1 MGKLSYFAMAN
12 KDASIFYDSKS
23 GLMVLDKE
31 PGSVPTI
38 SAKSSRKV
46 KDAIRGGFIKEI
58 SEEEFNKLIGKASE
72 SKSDQSDKE
81 AEKVTTKIDFSHMN
95 KNELYSYLKDNYEVD
110 EDGLQEFKEMNKS
123 EMIKYLE
130 ELEEQE

>member
-31 PGSVPTI
+31 PGFLPTI
-38 SAKSSRKV
+38 SAKSSRKI

-58 SEEEFNKLIGKASE
+58 SEEEFNKLTGKKSE
-72 SKSDQSDKE
+72 SKTEQSEEADKKQP
-81 AEKVTTKIDFSHMN
+81 KVDFSHMN

-110 EDGLQEFKEMNKS
+110 EDELQEFKEMNKS

>member
-31 PGSVPTI
+31 PGFIPTI
-38 SAKSSRKV
+38 SAKSSRKI

-58 SEEEFNKLIGKASE
+58 SEEEFNKLTGKKSE
-72 SKSDQSDKE
+72 SKTEGSEDDDKKQT
-81 AEKVTTKIDFSHMN
+81 KVDFSHMN

-110 EDGLQEFKEMNKS
+110 EDELQEFKEMNKS